1 MKARPGGVMLK
12 RAVMLGGTLA
22 VVAAALVVNLT
33 ILDVISP
40 SALRETLGK
49 TLSVIAVTTV
59 AAVLVLLIVKTT
71 SKP

>member
-1 MKARPGGVMLK
+1 MLK
-12 RAVMLGGTLA
+12 RAVMLGATLA

-40 SALRETLGK
+40 TALRETLGK

-59 AAVLVLLIVKTT
+59 AVVLILLIVKKSS
-71 SKP
+71 SKS

>member
-1 MKARPGGVMLK
+1 MLK
-12 RAVMLGGTLA
+12 RAVMLSATLA
-22 VVAAALVVNLT
+22 VVAAALVINLT

-59 AAVLVLLIVKTT
+59 AVVLILLIVRT
-71 SKP
+71 SSSKS

>member
-1 MKARPGGVMLK
+1 MLK
-12 RAVMLGGTLA
+12 RAVMLGATLA

-40 SALRETLGK
+40 GVLKETLGK

-59 AAVLVLLIVKTT
+59 AVVLVLVIVKTT

>member
-1 MKARPGGVMLK
+1 MLK
-12 RAVMLGGTLA
+12 RAVMLSATLA
-22 VVAAALVVNLT
+22 VVAAALVINLT

-59 AAVLVLLIVKTT
+59 AVVLILLIVKTSS
-71 SKP
+71 SKS

>member
-1 MKARPGGVMLK
+1 MLK
-12 RAVMLGGTLA
+12 RAVMLSATLA

-59 AAVLVLLIVKTT
+59 AMVLILVIVKTS